1 MFTYPPVFRGQL
13 DIRKENTMAFAIDTQ
28 VQSAPSKTKSNNI
41 FNLFGSSGK
50 TASGALHSAMLENLP
65 LNVLSCDPATLEITY
80 ANQKSH
86 ETLRAIQH
94 LLPAGV
100 TADNIIG
107 QCIDVFHKN
116 PQMQRG
122 ILSDPDKNLPH
133 HAIIRLG
140 PEQLELDITAIR
152 GGSGNIQ
159 TLMLSWSVVTDRERL
174 KRMVDN
180 MPINVMMA
188 DPETLEINYINE
200 TSVKTLAPLEHLLP
214 VKAAELL
221 GTCID
226 IFHKDPSHQ
235 RNILKDPANLPH
247 KAKIKLGEEVL
258 ALDVAAIV
266 DDSGYYIGPML
277 SWSVVTDQ
285 AKLAE
290 SASTGTDAIAA
301 AALQLETAATSMSST
316 VEEAGTQSA
325 AVAAATEQASTN
337 VQTVAAA
344 TEELSSSLDEVG
356 RQSAT
361 AADVAKNAVSQANDT
376 NDKVEALAGAADKI
390 GEVVTLI
397 SDIADQTNLLALNAT
412 IEAARAG
419 EAGKGFAVVASEV
432 KSLAA
437 QTATATEEIST
448 QITTIQNEIGGA
460 VDAIKS
466 IGEVIG
472 TINEISA
479 SIASAVEEQTAS
491 VREIAINSQQ
501 AAQGTQDVSSNIA
514 GVSEGVSDTARLAGE
529 VVSAVKELSENSAK
543 LKSEIDTLMTE

>member
-1 MFTYPPVFRGQL
+1 
-13 DIRKENTMAFAIDTQ
+13 MAFAVDS
-28 VQSAPSKTKSNNI
+28 QSQPVRSKTKSGSV
-41 FNLFGSSGK
+41 LKMFGSSGK
-50 TASGALHSAMLENLP
+50 SASGGLHSAMLDALP
-65 LNVLSCDPATLEITY
+65 FNVLTCDPETFVIDY
-80 ANQKSH
+80 ANQQSV
-86 ETLRAIQH
+86 ETLRELAH

-100 TADNIIG
+100 TPDNIVG

-122 ILSDPDKNLPH
+122 ILSNPAKNLPH
-133 HAIIRLG
+133 KAIIRLG
-140 PEQLELDITAIR
+140 PELLELNVTSIP
-152 GGSGNIQ
+152 GNNGSIAS
-159 TLMLSWSVVTDRERL
+159 LMLSWTVVTERERL
-174 KRMVDN
+174 VRMVNN

-188 DPETLEINYINE
+188 DPETLEINFINE
-200 TSVKTLAPLEHLLP
+200 TSVKTLTPLEHLLP

-226 IFHKDPSHQ
+226 IFHKNPSHQ
-235 RNILKDPANLPH
+235 RQLLKDPSNLPH

-258 ALDVAAIV
+258 SLDVAAIV
-266 DDSGYYIGPML
+266 DDSGYYLGPML
-277 SWSVVTDQ
+277 SWSVITAQ
-285 AKLAE
+285 THLAE

-316 VEEAGTQSA
+316 VEEAGKQSA
-325 AVAAATEQASTN
+325 AVAAATEEATTN
-337 VQTVAAA
+337 VHTVAAA

-356 RQSAT
+356 RQSST
-361 AADVAKNAVSQANDT
+361 AADVAKNAVSQANET

-432 KSLAA
+432 KSLAS
-437 QTATATEEIST
+437 QTAQATDEIST

-472 TINEISA
+472 TIDEVSTA
-479 SIASAVEEQTAS
+479 IASAVEEQTAA
-491 VREIAINSQQ
+491 VREIATNSQQ
-501 AAQGTQDVSSNIA
+501 AAQGTQDVASNIT
-514 GVSEGVSDTARLAGE
+514 GVSEGVAETGTLSGE
-529 VVSAVKELSENSAK
+529 VLKAARDLSERSTK
-543 LKSEIDTLMTE
+543 LKSDIEAFMAD